1 MWAAQHIFQFF
12 ESLDGESLRDKF
24 VEAPRKFIITELSSS
39 DLWKHRVD
47 LLLQN
52 FSILF
57 LTTLLVD
64 DFFFSTMT
72 RQEQHFCI
80 GEDNDIDNDVD
91 SCIVQ

>member
-1 MWAAQHIFQFF
+1 MNSHLRVSRPEAESGVAMLLAALNNVAAQHIFQFF

-64 DFFFSTMT
+64 DFFL
-72 RQEQHFCI
+72 
-80 GEDNDIDNDVD
+80 VL
-91 SCIVQ
+91 